1 MDLRVFAP
9 ADLPIA
15 LGAVRAIDPY
25 PSQDQD
31 RFLGAIARL
40 HGHRLEPKS
49 LPRPTPEQTARVITA
64 PATRKRL
71 LELAVVNAV
80 IDGQVLPVPTAYVS
94 ILARALE
101 LGERETRALRELAA
115 RHHLMARVDFTR
127 RIGGSLTGDAWRA
140 DRWQG
145 VRKVFAPVFQ
155 LGEDP
160 LTASRY
166 RALGRLPVDSFGF
179 ALFEHYRANQFAF
192 PGEVGGLPERGIFHD
207 LAHVLSGYGTDPEG
221 EIQQAAFQAGFV
233 RNDGFFFLYFGIV
246 QFHLGVRLT
255 PFSEADPGVLDVEA
269 IDAAFARGAACNVD
283 LSDGWDYWPLLAKPL
298 EVVRAELGVP
308 PLEPP
313 HTRPHLAA

>member
-15 LGAVRAIDPY
+15 LGAVRAIDPH
-25 PSQDQD
+25 PTQDQD

-40 HGHRLEPKS
+40 HGRYLEPKS
-49 LPRPTPEQTARVITA
+49 LPRPAPEQTARAFTD

-71 LELAVVNAV
+71 LELAVVNAI
-80 IDGQVLPVPTAYVS
+80 IDGQVLPVPTANVS
-94 ILARALE
+94 MLARALDF
-101 LGERETRALRELAA
+101 GERETRLLRELAA
-115 RHHLMARVDFTR
+115 RHHLRARIDFTR
-127 RIGGSLTGDAWRA
+127 RIAGRLTGDAWRE

-145 VRKVFAPVFQ
+145 VRKVFAPVFNI
-155 LGEDP
+155 GEDP

-166 RALGRLPVDSFGF
+166 QALGHLPADSFGF
-179 ALFEHYRANQFAF
+179 ALFEHYRSNDFAF
-192 PGEVGGLPERGIFHD
+192 PGEPGGIPERAVFHD
-207 LAHVLSGYGTDPEG
+207 LGHLLSGYGTDPEG

-233 RNDGFFFLYFGIV
+233 RDEGLLFLYFGIV

-255 PFSEADPGVLDVEA
+255 PFSEVDRGMLDVES
-269 IDAAFARGAACNVD
+269 IESAFARGAACKVD
-283 LSDGWDYWPLLAKPL
+283 LSDRWDYWPLFAKPL
-298 EVVRAELGVP
+298 ELVRAELGVP